1 MESTQANTKDH
12 LHAAQTTIEI
22 DGHDDD
28 LPSELLDEYLGLL
41 ANGSVEHCSV
51 DDLDDLGVV
60 KGASARR
67 PSFVRCDRQSTSREG
82 INLQV
87 GGKITRQ
94 SGPGQKKVVVR
105 PRASIV
111 QPNAK
116 DHSILVPREGD
127 EEIAEEEA
135 VCKSCFDIL
144 KEENILKTEC
154 GCRNALIHEECA
166 ANQSRVRD
174 NTCDSCGQEVRS
186 FPVTL
191 LRGLGSAQRR
201 DTQESYKG
209 SYMSRLTRKLK

>member
-51 DDLDDLGVV
+51 G
-60 KGASARR
+60 S
-67 PSFVRCDRQSTSREG
+67 PSFVRCDRPRRSRER